1 MNPTAI
7 KDWAEL
13 AALVLGWIISLFIA
27 VNKLIGKINGVGA
40 KVNSLEVTVGQHE
53 TKIDN
58 VETEQ
63 GIARRDRTRLFED
76 VGEFRAEVANLNKT
90 CRESDE
96 KNNKLLTEIQVNI
109 GRLDTKVD
117 ILLKERKT

>member
-1 MNPTAI
+1 MNPAVL

-13 AALVLGWIISLFIA
+13 IALVLGWIVSLFIA
-27 VNKLIGKINGVGA
+27 VNRLVSKINGVGS
-40 KVNSLEVTVGQHE
+40 KVNALEITLGQHE

-63 GIARRDRTRLFED
+63 QIARTDRSRLFED
-76 VGEFRAEVANLNKT
+76 VGEFRAEVANLNKA

-117 ILLKERKT
+117 ILLQERK